1 MPFADLL
8 APAVQGVLVAIL
20 LLVISQGIYRAYF
33 HPLAHFPGP
42 ALAGL
47 TLWWK
52 AYVEVVQQVSMVDKL
67 AELHKVYGKC
77 RTVAKVFVP
86 YAIVS

>member
-8 APAVQGVLVAIL
+8 APAVLVAIL
-20 LLVISQGIYRAYF
+20 LLSICQGIYRAYF
-33 HPLAHFPGP
+33 HPLARFPGP

-47 TLWWK
+47 TWWWK
-52 AYVEVVQQVSMVDKL
+52 AYVELVQQISMVDKL

-77 RTVAKVFVP
+77 RTAPKVFVQ
-86 YAIVS
+86 YAMVSK